1 MNSKYFSCQKFL
13 IKKCVEM
20 KILKNDKKKNTF
32 ILMKDFKYNILL
44 CVKMNI
50 VKKTSKMDA
59 IVNIHHIIGHYFHVN
74 DKVKES
80 LLNRSKLL
88 SVHISNSSP
97 E

>member
-1 MNSKYFSCQKFL
+1 MCGNDNIEKMIKTLLFKWYKFTYF
-13 IKKCVEM
+13 
-20 KILKNDKKKNTF
+20 TGY
-32 ILMKDFKYNILL
+32 FKYNILL

-74 DKVKES
+74 DKVKQS

-88 SVHISNSSP
+88 SVHISDS
-97 E
+97 